1 MNIAAMCRCGHH
13 VLIPAVEP
21 VCLRII
27 QDPRA
32 SDSLRGNSIS
42 FLANVSVTLGQELRA
57 LGVADVLLQ
66 LVFPVDREQLV
77 PEQGRS
83 VAESVIVYCCEG
95 AGVCPE
101 IDRLMAADLVSK
113 YCVPL
118 LTQTLNNS
126 EFRSMYPFLVFS
138 ARVFTILASVRKY
151 AERLVADPRVPAL
164 LVQAVN
170 KPVLVTSDRK
180 GQRLA
185 LEALASLA
193 RFRLWVPTIEPP
205 LDNPYAGIRTAAAK
219 LMVAMHPDVF
229 RVCLL
234 AGHRVPFPRIIW
246 QQRVLPMLFPFLLDG
261 QEGTA
266 VDSEHYEK
274 YSEVAP

>member
-1 MNIAAMCRCGHH
+1 
-13 VLIPAVEP
+13 
-21 VCLRII
+21 
-27 QDPRA
+27 
-32 SDSLRGNSIS
+32 LRGNTIT

-57 LGVADVLLQ
+57 LGVADVLLK
-66 LVFPVDREQLV
+66 LVFPDGPLV
-77 PEQGRS
+77 PDQGRS
-83 VAESVIVYCCEG
+83 VAESVIIYCCEG

-101 IDRLMAADLVSK
+101 IDRLMAADLVSD

-118 LTQTLNNS
+118 LTQTLNNA

-138 ARVFTILASVRKY
+138 ARVFTILASVRPY
-151 AERLVADPRVPAL
+151 AEQLVADQRVPEL
-164 LVQAVN
+164 LVKAIH
-170 KPVLVTSDRK
+170 KPVLVASERE

-219 LMVAMHPDVF
+219 LMAAMRPEYF

-234 AGHRVPFPRIIW
+234 AGHRVPFPRVLW
-246 QQRVLPMLFPFLLDG
+246 RQRVLPMLFPFLLD
-261 QEGTA
+261 
-266 VDSEHYEK
+266 EHEEAAPDCEYYEQ
-274 YSEVAP
+274 YSDPVA